1 MKHKDG
7 LDIAAVLLLLLAAV
21 AVMVVPVALV
31 RPQLLA
37 VPAMLV
43 LIALC
48 VVLYQRRRLRTFL
61 AKQLCSTEFENSRIQ
76 YSLANLP
83 IATVLINDGRILWY
97 NQHFKEQ
104 VLGDY
109 DAVTRPVAR
118 VLPEFDLAV
127 CSRPHGQDLTVG
139 ERRFTAYSA
148 TAKGAVE
155 PALCTLSTIPSIR
168 KHSMSTTPAARRVLS
183 SLSTAMMSCSM
194 I

>member
-76 YSLANLP
+76 YSLANQP
-83 IATVLINDGRILWY
+83 AYCDRSYQRWP
-97 NQHFKEQ
+97 H
-104 VLGDY
+104 
-109 DAVTRPVAR
+109 PVVQPAFQR
-118 VLPEFDLAV
+118 AG
-127 CSRPHGQDLTVG
+127 SRRL
-139 ERRFTAYSA
+139 
-148 TAKGAVE
+148 
-155 PALCTLSTIPSIR
+155 
-168 KHSMSTTPAARRVLS
+168 
-183 SLSTAMMSCSM
+183 
-194 I
+194 

>member
-118 VLPEFDLAV
+118 VLPEFDRAV

-139 ERRFTAYSA
+139 
-148 TAKGAVE
+148 
-155 PALCTLSTIPSIR
+155 
-168 KHSMSTTPAARRVLS
+168 
-183 SLSTAMMSCSM
+183 
-194 I
+194 